1 MISRRA
7 LLASTTLALVAA
19 PVLIPERPVCAPK
32 NDSDPGAYHW
42 FHEDVCMRCR
52 MSREAFE
59 DRALPWVKVKVI
71 TDDRH
76 KERVWFFPQPAPYV
90 GIQYDVVYRGRIKGN
105 DGTYVIRKT

>member
-19 PVLIPERPVCAPK
+19 PILMERPVCAPK

-59 DRALPWVKVKVI
+59 DRALPWVKVKVSF
-71 TDDRH
+71 DERH
-76 KERVWFFPQPAPYV
+76 KERVWFFPQPVPYV
-90 GIQYDVVYRGRIKGN
+90 GIQYDVAYRRVVPGVG
-105 DGTYVIRKT
+105 IRRT